1 MSNIGMK
8 YQLEARVNI
17 AGESSSYSICG
28 CWIERMPGSTET
40 YIAGSHSWV
49 CAECANGI
57 DQELA
62 LFAYRPE
69 VLPRRRP
76 EERHPEYF
84 DNGCPFRARALRT
97 WEKLISRLNR
107 FVSWRRPALKDD
119 PPF

>member
-1 MSNIGMK
+1 MSNIGTK

-76 EERHPEYF
+76 EELKTVTVRSFRRTPCYQTVS
-84 DNGCPFRARALRT
+84 NGPGFKC
-97 WEKLISRLNR
+97 
-107 FVSWRRPALKDD
+107 
-119 PPF
+119 